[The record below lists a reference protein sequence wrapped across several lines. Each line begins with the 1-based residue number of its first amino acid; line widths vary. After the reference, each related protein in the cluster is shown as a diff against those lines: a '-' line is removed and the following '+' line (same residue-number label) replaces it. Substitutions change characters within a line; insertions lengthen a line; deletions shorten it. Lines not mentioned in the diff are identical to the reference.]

1 MGLAV
6 APVEVTTFQFVVLV
20 RARFLVVPEIR
31 DFVEATNDICSP

>member
-20 RARFLVVPEIR
+20 LAHFLVVPKVR
-31 DFVEATNDICSP
+31 DFVEVMNDIGPP